1 MSKIILILF
10 ASIPPLAIAAYIYN
24 LSHSVGKKPI
34 ICLKLLILGALVAT
48 PIAAILEPA
57 TQQLFYGDG
66 LLIEMLLGVAL
77 VEEGAKF
84 FVIKKFV
91 FSKQKFNAPIDGI
104 VYAVMVGLGFA
115 LAENILYVITGG
127 FTLGIMRMLTAIPMH
142 AMCGVILGYYVGKA
156 QLDFSHQKK
165 YISQGL
171 FFAVALHGTYNFI
184 AGISAGALP
193 VFLILGIAYY
203 VTNSMIAK
211 GQYRVLIERL
221 NSPTENH
228 KE

>member
-1 MSKIILILF
+1 MSTLILMLV
-10 ASIPPLAIAAYIYN
+10 ASIPPLALASYIYN
-24 LSHSVGKKPI
+24 LNKSVEKNAI
-34 ICLKLLILGALVAT
+34 LSLKLLVLGALVAT
-48 PIAAILEPA
+48 PIAAIIEPA
-57 TQQLFYGDG
+57 TAELFYGDG
-66 LLIEMLLGVAL
+66 LLIQMLLGVAL

-91 FSKQKFNAPIDGI
+91 FSKQKFKAPIDGI

-115 LAENILYVITGG
+115 LAENMLYVFTWG
-127 FTLGIMRMLTAIPMH
+127 FNAGIIRMLTAIPMH
-142 AMCGVILGYYVGKA
+142 AMYGVILGYYVGKA
-156 QLDFSHQKK
+156 QLDFSNQKK
-165 YISQGL
+165 YFSQGL

-221 NSPTENH
+221 NSPTENQ
-228 KE
+228 KK

>member
-1 MSKIILILF
+1 MSTIILILV
-10 ASIPPLAIAAYIYN
+10 ASIPPLALASYIYN
-24 LSHSVGKKPI
+24 LNKSVEKNAI
-34 ICLKLLILGALVAT
+34 LSLKLLVLGALVAT
-48 PIAAILEPA
+48 PIAAIIEPA
-57 TQQLFYGDG
+57 TAELFYGDG
-66 LLIEMLLGVAL
+66 LLIQMLLGVAL

-115 LAENILYVITGG
+115 LAENILYVFTWG
-127 FTLGIMRMLTAIPMH
+127 FNVGIIRMLTAIPMH

-193 VFLILGIAYY
+193 LFLVLGIAYY
-203 VTNSMIAK
+203 FANSMIAK

-221 NSPTENH
+221 NSSTETP
-228 KE
+228 EE